1 MALTDC
7 GGGKFGDHFRVARA
21 TAGCRTPEVAV
32 RRGREMIR
40 NTPHRKL
47 ERTSPQLPL
56 NKHKTRPTML
66 SHALSIMHPH
76 VSETTK
82 D

>member
-21 TAGCRTPEVAV
+21 TAGCTTPEVAV

-40 NTPHRKL
+40 NTPTENWR
-47 ERTSPQLPL
+47 ER
-56 NKHKTRPTML
+56 HL
-66 SHALSIMHPH
+66 SCL
-76 VSETTK
+76 
-82 D
+82 